1 MKASSSTTPG
11 VSATPAKGTTE
22 YKTMPVEEALRELGS
37 GPEGLSNTEVE
48 ERLKTY
54 GRNEV
59 AARKQNAILQFLS
72 RFWGPM
78 PWLME
83 LAIALA
89 VLLGHDLE
97 AVIIAVLIVTNAM
110 IGFIHSRS
118 SQKALELLKERL
130 AVSAVARRGGTWAT
144 INASEIV
151 PGDIAVVQM
160 GDIVPADAKLMSGAL
175 SVDQSAMTGESL
187 PVEVGPSDILY
198 ASSVVKRGEAH
209 CLVVN
214 TGNNTYFGRTAELVQ
229 VARPKSHQEQIM
241 LSIVRYMMYL
251 GIAALVSV
259 AVGALLMKIGILTV
273 ATFAVIFLMGAVPV
287 ALPAVLAIV
296 QAVGAMELVRKGVLV
311 TRLDS
316 MEDAASLDV
325 LCLDKTGTLT
335 MNQLSVTEV
344 IPFAGFEAND
354 VLSMASLTARAES
367 KDGIDIAVRER
378 AESAGVRNEGYRL
391 ISVTPFEPATKRSE
405 ALIESGAKRFRAVK
419 GAPQVVLSLSRLTDG
434 SIVKAAGEMVEVL
447 SRKGSRT
454 LAVAR
459 SRTEAPPGAEG
470 TPPGAEGDDLELV
483 GLLALADPP
492 RPDAKQMIAEAR
504 SLGVKPIM
512 VTGDNIA
519 IARQIALELG
529 IGTSV
534 MRMGELTAAS
544 EPEQMRIIQGCDA
557 LAEVYPEDK
566 YRVVKLLQAHGHTS
580 GMTGDGVND
589 APALKQAEIGIAVKG
604 ATNVAKASAS
614 MVLTEPGIRVII
626 EALQTSRQIYQ
637 RMLTWVINKVTKTI
651 QLVGILTLGFF
662 WLHDLVI
669 SLLGIALLVLA
680 NDFVT
685 MSLSTDNVKYT
696 RNPNNWNVRNVTL
709 ASLGIGVF
717 FILEGWL
724 TILIGKN
731 FFHLTG
737 EGMRTFV
744 LLMLVYTSQFRIYL
758 VRERRHFWDSRPGRG
773 ILISS
778 AAAIVVFSLLG
789 IFGGIIQGIGVIPV
803 LFLVAFSGLFT
814 LVVEIPK
821 FHIFRRLGL

>member
-1 MKASSSTTPG
+1 MKKSPSAGSG
-11 VSATPAKGTTE
+11 VSATAAKKTTE
-22 YKTMPVEEALRELGS
+22 YKAMPIEEALRELGS
-37 GPEGLSNTEVE
+37 GLEGLSEAEVE
-48 ERLKTY
+48 KRLQTY
-54 GRNEV
+54 GRNEI
-59 AARKQNAILQFLS
+59 AARKKSPILEFLS

-78 PWLME
+78 PWLLE
-83 LAIALA
+83 LAIALS
-89 VLLGHDLE
+89 VFLGHDLE
-97 AVIIAVLIVTNAM
+97 AVIIAVLIVTNAV
-110 IGFIHSRS
+110 IGYLHSRS
-118 SQKALELLKERL
+118 SQKSLELLKEKL
-130 AVSAVARRGGTWAT
+130 AVDAVVRRGGAWAT
-144 INASEIV
+144 IRASEIV
-151 PGDIAVVQM
+151 PGDVAVVQM
-160 GDIVPADAKLMSGAL
+160 GNIVPADAKVLSGAL
-175 SVDQSAMTGESL
+175 SVDQSALTGESL

-198 ASSVVKRGEAH
+198 SSSVVKRGEAQ

-214 TGNNTYFGRTAELVQ
+214 TGASTYFGRTAELVQ
-229 VARPKSHQEQIM
+229 IARPKSHQEQIM

-251 GIAALVSV
+251 GIVALAAV
-259 AVGALLMKIGILTV
+259 AAGALLMKIGMLTV
-273 ATFAVIFLMGAVPV
+273 AAFAVIFLMGAVPV
-287 ALPAVLAIV
+287 ALPAVLTIV

-344 IPFAGFEAND
+344 IPYAGHEVDD
-354 VLSMASLTARAES
+354 VIAMAALTARQES
-367 KDGIDIAVRER
+367 QDGIDAAVRVR
-378 AESAGVRNEGYRL
+378 AEAAGITTTRYRQ
-391 ISVTPFEPATKRSE
+391 ISVTPFEAATRRSE
-405 ALIESGAKRFRAVK
+405 AVIQEDTSRFRVMK
-419 GAPQVVLSLSRLTDG
+419 GAPQVVLSLARLTD
-434 SIVKAAGEMVEVL
+434 SAVVKAAGEMVEAL
-447 SRKGSRT
+447 SLKGSRT

-459 SRTEAPPGAEG
+459 SRSADS
-470 TPPGAEGDDLELV
+470 DDFELV

-529 IGTSV
+529 IGSSV
-534 MRMGELTAAS
+534 MRMGDLTAS
-544 EPEQMRIIQGCDA
+544 PEPEQMQVIQGCDV

-566 YRVVKLLQAHGHTS
+566 YKVVKLLQAHGHAS

-589 APALKQAEIGIAVKG
+589 APALKQAELGIAVKG

-626 EALQTSRQIYQ
+626 DALKTSRQIYQ

-662 WLHDLVI
+662 WLHDLVV
-669 SLLGIALLVLA
+669 SLLGMALLVFA

-685 MSLSTDNVKYT
+685 MTLSTDNVKYT

-709 ASLGIGVF
+709 ASAGIGIF

-724 TILIGKN
+724 TILIGRN
-731 FFHLTG
+731 FFHLPA
-737 EGMRTFV
+737 EGLRSFV
-744 LLMLVYTSQFRIYL
+744 LLMLVFTSQFRIYL

-789 IFGGIIQGIGVIPV
+789 VFGGIIQGIGLFPV
-803 LFLVAFSGLFT
+803 LFLVGFSGLFT
-814 LVVEIPK
+814 LAVDLPK
-821 FHIFRRLGL
+821 YSIFRRLGL

>member
-1 MKASSSTTPG
+1 MEEGPSAGVGVGATAS
-11 VSATPAKGTTE
+11 KGTAK
-22 YKTMPVEEALRELGS
+22 YKTISTEDALRELGS
-37 GPEGLSNTEVE
+37 ALEGLNEAEVE
-48 ERLKTY
+48 KRQKKY
-54 GRNEV
+54 GKNEV
-59 AARKQNAILQFLS
+59 ASKKRSSVLEFLS

-78 PWLME
+78 PWLLE
-83 LAIALA
+83 LAI
-89 VLLGHDLE
+89 VLTIFLGHELE
-97 AVIIAVLIVTNAM
+97 AIIIAILIVTNVI
-110 IGFIHSRS
+110 IGYLHSRS
-118 SQKALELLKERL
+118 SQRSLELLKERL
-130 AVSAVARRGGTWAT
+130 AISATVRREGKWIC

-151 PGDIAVVQM
+151 PGEIVVVQM
-160 GDIVPADAKLMSGAL
+160 GDIVPADAKVLSGAL
-175 SVDQSAMTGESL
+175 SVDQSALTGESL
-187 PVEVGPSDILY
+187 PVEIAPSDILY
-198 ASSVVKRGEAH
+198 SGSIVKRGEAQ

-214 TGNNTYFGRTAELVQ
+214 TGSSTYFGRTAELVQ
-229 VARPKSHQEQIM
+229 IARPKSHQEQIM

-251 GIAALVSV
+251 GIAALAAV
-259 AVGALLMKIGILTV
+259 AVAAVLLKIGALTV
-273 ATFAVIFLMGAVPV
+273 VTFAVIFLMGAVPV
-287 ALPAVLAIV
+287 ALPAVLTIV

-335 MNQLSVTEV
+335 MNQLAVTEV
-344 IPFAGFEAND
+344 IACAGHEVND
-354 VLSMASLTARAES
+354 VLAMAALTAKPES
-367 KDGIDIAVRER
+367 TDGIDMAVRKC
-378 AESAGVRNEGYRL
+378 AEAASITNSEYRQ

-405 ALIESGAKRFRAVK
+405 ALVQAGEKRFRAVK
-419 GAPQVVLSLSRLTDG
+419 GAPQVVLSLSRLTD
-434 SIVKAAGEMVEVL
+434 SAVAKTAGEMVKTL

-459 SRTEAPPGAEG
+459 SRSTD
-470 TPPGAEGDDLELV
+470 GDDYELV

-519 IARQIALELG
+519 IARQMALELG
-529 IGTSV
+529 IGDSV
-534 MRMGELTAAS
+534 MRMGEFTTASSAS
-544 EPEQMRIIQGCDA
+544 EQMQIIQACDV

-566 YRVVKLLQAHGHTS
+566 YKVVKLLQAHGHIS

-589 APALKQAEIGIAVKG
+589 APALKQAEVGIAVKG

-626 EALQTSRQIYQ
+626 DALKTSRQIYQ

-662 WLHDLVI
+662 WMHDLVV
-669 SLLGIALLVLA
+669 SLLGMALLVFA

-685 MSLSTDNVKYT
+685 MTLSTDNVKYT
-696 RNPNNWNVRNVTL
+696 RNPNNWNVGNVTL
-709 ASLGIGVF
+709 ASAGIGVF

-724 TILIGKN
+724 TILIGGN
-731 FFHLTG
+731 LFHLTS
-737 EGMRTFV
+737 EGLRSFV
-744 LLMLVYTSQFRIYL
+744 LLMLVFTSQFRIYL

-773 ILISS
+773 ILLSS

-789 IFGGIIQGIGVIPV
+789 IFGGIIQGLGVLPV
-803 LFLVAFSGLFT
+803 LFVLAFSGLFT
-814 LVVEIPK
+814 LAVELPK
-821 FHIFRRLGL
+821 YHIFRRLGL

>member
-1 MKASSSTTPG
+1 VEESH
-11 VSATPAKGTTE
+11 SAGPQVGAPAARGTAE
-22 YKTMPVEEALRELGS
+22 YKKIPIEDALRELGS
-37 GPEGLSNTEVE
+37 APGGLTEAEVE
-48 ERLKTY
+48 KRLKTY

-59 AARKQNAILQFLS
+59 AARKKNPVIEFLS

-78 PWLME
+78 PWLLE
-83 LAIALA
+83 LAI
-89 VLLGHDLE
+89 VLSVFLGHDLE
-97 AVIIAVLIVTNAM
+97 AIIIAILIMTNAI
-110 IGFIHSRS
+110 IGYLHSRS
-118 SQKALELLKERL
+118 SQKSLELLKERL
-130 AVSAVARRGGTWAT
+130 AVNASVRREGRWVT
-144 INASEIV
+144 ISASEIV

-160 GDIVPADAKLMSGAL
+160 GDIVPADAKVLSGAL
-175 SVDQSAMTGESL
+175 SVDQSALTGESL
-187 PVEVGPSDILY
+187 PVEVGPADILY
-198 ASSVVKRGEAH
+198 SSSVVKRGEAQ

-214 TGNNTYFGRTAELVQ
+214 TGGSSYFGRTAELVQ
-229 VARPKSHQEQIM
+229 IARPKSHQEEIM
-241 LSIVRYMMYL
+241 LSVVRYMMYL
-251 GIAALVSV
+251 GIAALAAV
-259 AVGALLMKIGILTV
+259 AVGALLMKIGILSV
-273 ATFAVIFLMGAVPV
+273 VTFAVIFLMGAVPV
-287 ALPAVLAIV
+287 ALPAVLTIV

-344 IPFAGFEAND
+344 IPYAGHGVTD
-354 VLSMASLTARAES
+354 VLAMAALTATPES
-367 KDGIDIAVRER
+367 KDGLDIAVRER
-378 AESAGVRNEGYRL
+378 AEAAAIDNLEYRQV
-391 ISVTPFEPATKRSE
+391 SVTPFEPATKRSE
-405 ALIESGAKRFRAVK
+405 ALVQKGESRFRAVK
-419 GAPQVVLSLSRLTDG
+419 GAPQVVLSLSRLTD
-434 SIVKAAGEMVEVL
+434 SAIVEAAGEMVEAL

-459 SRTEAPPGAEG
+459 SRSADA
-470 TPPGAEGDDLELV
+470 DDFELV

-492 RPDAKQMIAEAR
+492 RPDAKQMIAEAGT
-504 SLGVKPIM
+504 LGVKPIM

-519 IARQIALELG
+519 IARQMAVQLG
-529 IGTSV
+529 IGDTV
-534 MRMGELTAAS
+534 MRMGDLTASS
-544 EPEQMRIIQGCDA
+544 ESEQMRIIQKCDG

-566 YRVVKLLQAHGHTS
+566 YRIVKLLQAHGHTS

-589 APALKQAEIGIAVKG
+589 APALKQAEVGIAVKG

-626 EALQTSRQIYQ
+626 DALTTSRQIYQ

-662 WLHDLVI
+662 WLHDLVV
-669 SLLGIALLVLA
+669 SLLGMALLVFA

-685 MSLSTDNVKYT
+685 MTLSTDNVKYT
-696 RNPNNWNVRNVTL
+696 RSPNNWNVRNVTL
-709 ASLGIGVF
+709 ASAGIGVF

-724 TILIGKN
+724 TILAGRN
-731 FFHLTG
+731 LFHLDA
-737 EGMRTFV
+737 EGLRSFV

-789 IFGGIIQGIGVIPV
+789 IFGIIIQGLGAVPV
-803 LFLVAFSGLFT
+803 VFLVAFSALFT
-814 LVVEIPK
+814 LAVELPK
-821 FHIFRRLGL
+821 YYVFRWLGL

>member
-1 MKASSSTTPG
+1 MKENL
-11 VSATPAKGTTE
+11 SAESGFGGPAAIKTTE
-22 YKTMPVEEALRELGS
+22 YKMMPIEEALRELGS
-37 GPEGLSNTEVE
+37 GLEGLSEAEVE
-48 ERLKTY
+48 KRLKTY
-54 GRNEV
+54 GRNEM
-59 AARKQNAILQFLS
+59 AARKKSPILEFLS

-78 PWLME
+78 PWLLE
-83 LAIALA
+83 LAIALS
-89 VLLGHDLE
+89 VFLGHDLE
-97 AVIIAVLIVTNAM
+97 AVIIAILIVTNAI
-110 IGFIHSRS
+110 IGYLHSRS
-118 SQKALELLKERL
+118 SQRSLELLKERL
-130 AVSAVARRGGTWAT
+130 AVNAVVHREGRWAT

-151 PGDIAVVQM
+151 PGDVAVVQM
-160 GDIVPADAKLMSGAL
+160 GDIVPADAKVLSGAL
-175 SVDQSAMTGESL
+175 SVDQSALTGESL
-187 PVEVGPSDILY
+187 PVETGPSDILY
-198 ASSVVKRGEAH
+198 SSSVVKRGEAQ

-214 TGNNTYFGRTAELVQ
+214 TGGSTFFGRTAELVQ
-229 VARPKSHQEQIM
+229 IARPKSHQEQIM

-251 GIAALVSV
+251 GIAALSAV
-259 AVGALLMKIGILTV
+259 AVGALLMKIGIVTV

-287 ALPAVLAIV
+287 ALPAVLTIV

-335 MNQLSVTEV
+335 LNQLSVTEV
-344 IPFAGFEAND
+344 IPYAGHEVND
-354 VLSMASLTARAES
+354 VLATAALTAKPES

-378 AESAGVRNEGYRL
+378 AQAAGITNSEYSQ
-391 ISVTPFEPATKRSE
+391 ISVTPFEAATKRSE
-405 ALIESGAKRFRAVK
+405 AVIQEGANRFRAVK
-419 GAPQVVLSLSRLTDG
+419 GAPQVVLSLSRLTD
-434 SIVKAAGEMVEVL
+434 SAIVKAAGEMVEAL

-459 SRTEAPPGAEG
+459 SQSAD
-470 TPPGAEGDDLELV
+470 GDDFELV

-492 RPDAKQMIAEAR
+492 RPDAQQMIAEAR

-519 IARQIALELG
+519 IARQMALELS
-529 IGTSV
+529 IGDSV
-534 MRMGELTAAS
+534 MRMGDLTAAS
-544 EPEQMRIIQGCDA
+544 EREQMQIIQGCDV

-589 APALKQAEIGIAVKG
+589 APALKQAEVGIAVKG

-626 EALQTSRQIYQ
+626 DALKTSRQIYQ

-651 QLVGILTLGFF
+651 QLVGLLTLGFF
-662 WLHDLVI
+662 WLHDLVV
-669 SLLGIALLVLA
+669 SLLGMALLVLA

-685 MSLSTDNVKYT
+685 MTLSTDNVKYT

-709 ASLGIGVF
+709 ASAGIGVF

-724 TILIGKN
+724 TILIGRN
-731 FFHLTG
+731 LFHLTT
-737 EGMRTFV
+737 EGLRSFV
-744 LLMLVYTSQFRIYL
+744 LLMLVFTSQFRIYL

-778 AAAIVVFSLLG
+778 AAAIVVFSILG
-789 IFGGIIQGIGVIPV
+789 IFGGIIQGLGVFPV
-803 LFLVAFSGLFT
+803 LFLVGFSGLFT
-814 LVVEIPK
+814 FAVELPK
-821 FHIFRRLGL
+821 YHIFRKLGL

>member
-1 MKASSSTTPG
+1 MEESPSAEPG
-11 VSATPAKGTTE
+11 VDGPAAKGTTE
-22 YKTMPVEEALRELGS
+22 YKTMPIEDALRALGS
-37 GPEGLSNTEVE
+37 VVEGLDEAEVE
-48 ERLKTY
+48 KRLKTY

-59 AARKQNAILQFLS
+59 AARKKNPIIEFLS

-78 PWLME
+78 PWLLE
-83 LAIALA
+83 LAIALS
-89 VLLGHDLE
+89 VFLGHDLE
-97 AVIIAVLIVTNAM
+97 AVIIAILIVTNAI
-110 IGFIHSRS
+110 IGFLHSRN
-118 SQKALELLKERL
+118 SQRALELLKERL
-130 AVSAVARRGGTWAT
+130 AVNAVVRRGGAWVTRDV
-144 INASEIV
+144 SEIV

-160 GDIVPADAKLMSGAL
+160 GDIVPADAKVLRGAL
-175 SVDQSAMTGESL
+175 SVDQSALTGESL

-198 ASSVVKRGEAH
+198 SSSVVKRGEAH

-214 TGNNTYFGRTAELVQ
+214 TGSNTYFGRTAELVQ
-229 VARPKSHQEQIM
+229 TAQPKSHQEQIM
-241 LSIVRYMMYL
+241 LSIVRYMMFL
-251 GIAALVSV
+251 GIAALVAV
-259 AVGALLMKIGILTV
+259 AVGALLMKIGVLSV
-273 ATFAVIFLMGAVPV
+273 VTFAVIFLMGAVPV
-287 ALPAVLAIV
+287 ALPAVLTIV

-344 IPFAGFEAND
+344 IPYAGHEVKD
-354 VLSMASLTARAES
+354 VLGMAALTAQPES
-367 KDGIDIAVRER
+367 KDGLDMAVRER
-378 AESAGVRNEGYRL
+378 AGAAGISNSEYRQ

-405 ALIESGAKRFRAVK
+405 ALIQEGANRFRAVK

-434 SIVKAAGEMVEVL
+434 AIVKAAGDMVETL

-459 SRTEAPPGAEG
+459 SRSAD
-470 TPPGAEGDDLELV
+470 GDDFELV

-492 RPDAKQMIAEAR
+492 RPDAKQMIEEAR
-504 SLGVKPIM
+504 TLGVKPIM

-519 IARQIALELG
+519 IARQMSLELG
-529 IGTSV
+529 IGETV
-534 MRMGELTAAS
+534 MRMGELTASS
-544 EPEQMRIIQGCDA
+544 EPEQMRIVQGCDV

-566 YRVVKLLQAHGHTS
+566 YKIVKLLQGHGHIS

-589 APALKQAEIGIAVKG
+589 APALKQAEVGIAVKG

-626 EALQTSRQIYQ
+626 DALKSSRQIYQ

-662 WLHDLVI
+662 WLHDLVV
-669 SLLGIALLVLA
+669 SLLGMALLVFA

-685 MSLSTDNVKYT
+685 MTLSTDNVKYT

-709 ASLGIGVF
+709 ASAGIGVF

-724 TILIGKN
+724 TILTGRN
-731 FFHLTG
+731 LFHLNG
-737 EGMRTFV
+737 EGLRTFV
-744 LLMLVYTSQFRIYL
+744 LLMLVFTSQFRIYL

-778 AAAIVVFSLLG
+778 TAAIVVFSLLG
-789 IFGGIIQGIGVIPV
+789 IFGGIIQGLGVFPV
-803 LFLVAFSGLFT
+803 LFVLAFSGLFT
-814 LVVEIPK
+814 LAVELPK
-821 FHIFRRLGL
+821 YYIFERLGL